1 MTVMG
6 VNLFSSLE
14 EGAMLVLLLFKW
26 SVVDEVR
33 KKGWRGVEF
42 QRNFDG
48 RRTDGWTDRRIG

>member
-1 MTVMG
+1 
-6 VNLFSSLE
+6 
-14 EGAMLVLLLFKW
+14 MLVLLLFKW

-48 RRTDGWTDRRIG
+48 RRTDGGRTDGMIPVFFEVLSN